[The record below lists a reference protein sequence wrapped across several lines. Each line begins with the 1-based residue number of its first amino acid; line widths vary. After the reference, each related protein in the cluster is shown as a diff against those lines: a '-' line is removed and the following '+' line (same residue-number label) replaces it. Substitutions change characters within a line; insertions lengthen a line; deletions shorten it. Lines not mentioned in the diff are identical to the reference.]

1 MKELLIAFGLF
12 LFIEGILYALF
23 PSKMKSMLKK
33 LDLLKDNQLRIG
45 GLIFVILGFIIIYY
59 LKSVSWKNL
68 KRIF

>member
-23 PSKMKSMLKK
+23 PSKMKNMLKK

-45 GLIFVILGFIIIYY
+45 GLFFMILGFIIIYY
-59 LKSVSWKNL
+59 LKSS
-68 KRIF
+68 I

>member
-1 MKELLIAFGLF
+1 MKELFIAFGLF

-23 PSKMKSMLKK
+23 PSKMKSILKK

-59 LKSVSWKNL
+59 LKSSV
-68 KRIF
+68 